1 MTSLWTLI
9 GVFKELDS
17 YKGNRSSVEYWTY
30 VHVRNT
36 GGLSTPWLH
45 LINVF
50 MHRYWKNA
58 NNRGNEKPMIAF
70 WKT

>member
-17 YKGNRSSVEYWTY
+17 YKGNRSSVEHWTY

-45 LINVF
+45 LINVQIL
-50 MHRYWKNA
+50 
-58 NNRGNEKPMIAF
+58 EKC
-70 WKT
+70 K